1 MERRERM
8 HAHAQCIEG
17 AGGRA
22 LQQQLLSTSAPL
34 ELISEFQQ
42 THSLAM
48 FEGLQPALAF
58 LQNLEVNRSGTLLKS
73 NQLILDSLKATL
85 TGKIRSASQEK
96 LLELL
101 DSTHGFIASRD
112 LKSIPLTI
120 LSQLREIPVK
130 YLKFLTH
137 PKIRHILPE
146 LPLGVRH
153 KAWEV
158 NPPMFLEE
166 MHRLWTVEA
175 MSVPKQR
182 RASVVAVCD
191 AVSNNEVL
199 FGVLARQCCDRV
211 MAATAAAAVAASDE
225 GKCEGDGGAYRSL
238 LRFSLVRLQDQD
250 KKLPAF
256 MRVHELSL
264 QLETVERA
272 GKLTEA
278 DVTTTVQIVCALV
291 QNQQA
296 IEGKSQS
303 HSQGGVKGVAKSMSG
318 GARPAQRPA
327 SRPVPRPTPIPTP
340 VAKLPPRPAVARAVA
355 PKALARAPIP
365 PLLLSTMKEA
375 WTYLTS
381 LDSLQI
387 FKDAP
392 DVRTLPGYLNVV
404 SQEKIRDLKSI
415 AGKVDKVYTSF
426 EVMDD
431 DVCLMVANCMAY
443 VAPGTVFHAAAVEMR
458 DLWAVRA
465 NEIRSRLGLDVRDV
479 PPPFVAPA
487 TVPHLAPR
495 PTVKKESLET
505 KPRKSGGGG
514 GGGGTSD
521 DDDDFKMAVDT
532 NADDG
537 IDSDSGSDSDSG
549 GYTRGASLAAAIVP
563 ARAAAAASQGSGGGG
578 SREVAAEELEQ
589 PLLRCHSWLEDLDE
603 QHFFRLP
610 VTDAMAPNYSR
621 EIAYPIDLFTI
632 HSKIGAFSYSSLDDF
647 DHDVVAMFTNCMQYN
662 GYDQDF
668 GLLADSMLRQW
679 CLRAEEAEKE
689 IYGPEGGRRVSF
701 PAALQAILVGALA
714 FMTAV
719 DDEGWF
725 KYPVNN
731 VPGYSAVVPHPRDL
745 CTIRHN
751 IWRHKYVSV
760 AQFSADIELML
771 SNAIAYNGA
780 ESPVGMLATSHRRIW
795 HKHQQEAQEAQT
807 ALQIPREWQEM
818 YSCGAAIG
826 AGAGAGAASPVIM
839 TLDKALAT
847 GWQFLTDL
855 DRENI
860 FAQPVKAATP
870 NYYKVIPPESARD
883 MATMAG
889 LRRRRGY
896 GCLKHFA
903 DDVRLMLNNCTT
915 FNGEDS
921 IYGQTAQAFLTA
933 WTAKEAELAAR
944 MAEGPDAALVNM
956 PAASFIHTES
966 KPRPVPIATTTTTTT
981 ATAEPMERKLAPR
994 PVQKKRPSASLGMFA
1009 DGQKRSRPACP
1020 SQAAANDGMP
1030 AMAAGLNLLCAM
1042 VLLSDPVYQKLL
1054 LTFVV
1059 ERLWGGMH
1067 RGLLPN
1073 DDPLVRQAVQLLQ
1086 LPFVHNKSLP
1096 GPPLLALHRL
1106 LPQVVLSI
1114 ASAAEPRALT
1124 LADVAEGCLTGMGI
1138 NKEEVQLV
1146 EWKTMLKVGAAAGGA
1161 LGARRKAEADK
1172 AAAAADPLK
1181 KSVTCVLDAVGAGA
1195 GSQSQSQI

>member
-8 HAHAQCIEG
+8 QAHAQCIEG

-34 ELISEFQQ
+34 DLISEFQQ

-58 LQNLEVNRSGTLLKS
+58 LQNLESNRSGTLLKS

-166 MHRLWTVEA
+166 MHRLWAVDAT
-175 MSVPKQR
+175 SCPKQR

-191 AVSNNEVL
+191 AVGNNEVL
-199 FGVLARQCCDRV
+199 FGVLARQCCDCV
-211 MAATAAAAVAASDE
+211 MVAAEAAATSD
-225 GKCEGDGGAYRSL
+225 GDKSDGDGGTYRSL
-238 LRFSLVRLQDQD
+238 LRLSLVRLQDQD

-256 MRVHELSL
+256 MRIHELSL
-264 QLETVERA
+264 QLETMERA
-272 GKLTEA
+272 GKLTET
-278 DVTTTVQIVCALV
+278 DVATTVQIVCALV

-303 HSQGGVKGVAKSMSG
+303 QSQSQSQGGVRGVPKPVLG
-318 GARPAQRPA
+318 GT
-327 SRPVPRPTPIPTP
+327 RPVARSAPRALLKPAPVPTPKP
-340 VAKLPPRPAVARAVA
+340 VAKLPPRSVMARAVV
-355 PKALARAPIP
+355 PKTPARAPIP

-381 LDSLQI
+381 LDTLQI

-392 DVRTLPGYLNVV
+392 DVPTLPGYLNVV
-404 SQEKIRDLKSI
+404 PREKIRDLKSI

-426 EVMDD
+426 EAMDD
-431 DVCLMVANCMAY
+431 DVCLMIANCMAY
-443 VAPGTVFHAAAVEMR
+443 VAPSTVFHTSAVEMR

-465 NEIRSRLGLDVRDV
+465 NEIRISLGLDVRDV
-479 PPPFVAPA
+479 PPPFIAPA
-487 TVPHLAPR
+487 VVPPPLAQPPMR
-495 PTVKKESLET
+495 PAAKKERLET
-505 KPRKSGGGG
+505 KSRKSGGGG
-514 GGGGTSD
+514 GGGTSD
-521 DDDDFKMAVDT
+521 HDNGFKMAVDKD
-532 NADDG
+532 ADD
-537 IDSDSGSDSDSG
+537 GSDSDSDSDSTSDSG
-549 GYTRGASLAAAIVP
+549 AHSHGHGASLAV
-563 ARAAAAASQGSGGGG
+563 ASQGGGGGGGG
-578 SREVAAEELEQ
+578 SRGVTAEELEQ

-603 QHFFRLP
+603 QHFFRIP
-610 VTDAMAPNYSR
+610 VTDAVAPNYSR
-621 EIAYPIDLFTI
+621 EIACPMDLSTI
-632 HSKIGAFSYSSLDDF
+632 HSKIGALSYSSLDDL
-647 DHDVVAMFTNCMQYN
+647 DHDVVTMFTNCMQYN

-679 CLRAEEAEKE
+679 CLRAVEAEKE

-701 PAALQAILVGALA
+701 PAGLEAILVGALA
-714 FMTAV
+714 FITAV

-751 IWRHKYVSV
+751 IWRRKYVSV
-760 AQFSADIELML
+760 EQFSADIELML

-780 ESPVGMLATSHRRIW
+780 ESPVGLLATSHRSIW
-795 HKHQQEAQEAQT
+795 HKHLQEALETQA
-807 ALQIPREWQEM
+807 ALKIPREWQEK
-818 YSCGAAIG
+818 YSCGAAFG
-826 AGAGAGAASPVIM
+826 AGTSAGAASPVIL

-855 DRENI
+855 DDGNI
-860 FAQPVKAATP
+860 FSQPVKAATP
-870 NYYKVIPPESARD
+870 NYYKIIPPESARD
-883 MATMAG
+883 LATMAG

-896 GCLKHFA
+896 GCLKHFG
-903 DDVRLMLNNCTT
+903 DDVRLMLNNCIA

-921 IYGQTAQAFLTA
+921 IYGQTAQAFLGK
-933 WTAKEAELAAR
+933 WTTKEAELSAR
-944 MAEGPDAALVNM
+944 MAEGPDAALVHT
-956 PAASFIHTES
+956 PAASFIHTAP
-966 KPRPVPIATTTTTTT
+966 KPRPVPAAAATS
-981 ATAEPMERKLAPR
+981 EPKERKLAPR
-994 PVQKKRPSASLGMFA
+994 PVQKKRSSASLGMFA
-1009 DGQKRSRPACP
+1009 DGQKRPRPAGR
-1020 SQAAANDGMP
+1020 SQAAADDGMP
-1030 AMAAGLNLLCAM
+1030 AMAAGPNLLCAV

-1054 LTFVV
+1054 LTFVM
-1059 ERLWGGMH
+1059 ERLWGGLH
-1067 RGLLPN
+1067 RGHLPN

-1096 GPPLLALHRL
+1096 GPPLLVLHRL

-1124 LADVAEGCLTGMGI
+1124 LADETEGYLARMGI
-1138 NKEEVQLV
+1138 NKEEVQVV
-1146 EWKTMLKVGAAAGGA
+1146 EWRTMLKVGAAARAA

-1181 KSVTCVLDAVGAGA
+1181 KGVTRVLDAVGASGA
-1195 GSQSQSQI
+1195 S